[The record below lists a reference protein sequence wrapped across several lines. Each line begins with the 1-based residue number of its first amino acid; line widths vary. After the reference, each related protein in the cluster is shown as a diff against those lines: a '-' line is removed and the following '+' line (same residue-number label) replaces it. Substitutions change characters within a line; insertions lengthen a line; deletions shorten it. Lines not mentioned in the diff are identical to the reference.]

1 MKNGSKNK
9 NRIIPVT
16 VLAFLVLG
24 GFAGL
29 IFTPVLKN
37 ADKPFIDL
45 SGSVGEAIGN
55 AQSAYIAANPTVTPR
70 PKATATPTPRPTSVP
85 TPTPTPVIKDVEI
98 VVADEE
104 VNSEDFK
111 STDAAGITVEFTAKK
126 IQDIKAEGRK
136 VILVDDYA
144 ESKTFKKL
152 LKLLNDSGLDY
163 EVERRQQ

>member
-9 NRIIPVT
+9 IRIILVS
-16 VLAFLVLG
+16 VLSFMVLG
-24 GFAGL
+24 GFL
-29 IFTPVLKN
+29 DIFKPVLRN
-37 ADKPFIDL
+37 AKDPFIDL

-55 AQSAYIAANPTVTPR
+55 AQSAYISANPTATPR
-70 PKATATPTPRPTSVP
+70 PKATATPSPRPTSTP

-98 VVADEE
+98 VVADET
-104 VNSEDFK
+104 VSSGDFK
-111 STDAAGITVEFTAKK
+111 STDAAGITAELTSEK

-152 LKLLNDSGLDY
+152 LKLLNNSGLDY